1 MNSLDLLQCSEHT
14 CTWEEEEKKPCFF
27 RLLAVSNGDVQIEL
41 GKWKILLKSRDMLLL
56 HPGISCKI
64 SGRSKDGEKI
74 HVYDVCFTV
83 RDPQLLVCLQNQTRT
98 VTLKDFQSICSCMQR
113 ILQEYEEKH
122 TLYAQLSR
130 CYFWMILM
138 KMIRPDEVSLMV
150 PGEEV
155 EVLAEVPT
163 VQQEMDMCKVE
174 RYCKEN
180 YTGQISLEELA
191 ALVNLNKTTL
201 LANFK
206 EQYGTTPHHYII
218 QLRLKKAK
226 ELLNDTDYRISEI
239 SEKVGFNSVHY
250 FSRFFK
256 EKEQYSPAKYRML
269 HAQKRSL
276 ILES

>member
-41 GKWKILLKSRDMLLL
+41 GKCNIFLKSRDMLLL
-56 HPGISCKI
+56 QPGIHCKI
-64 SGRSKDGEKI
+64 RGKSKGGEKI

-83 RDPQLLVCLQNQTRT
+83 QDSQLLACLQKQTRT
-98 VTLKDFQSICSCMQR
+98 VTIKDFHAICSCMQW
-113 ILQEYEEKH
+113 IMQEYEEKH

-138 KMIRPDEVSLMV
+138 KMIRPDEVALMV
-150 PGEEV
+150 PGGEV
-155 EVLAEVPT
+155 QAEVPA

-180 YTGQISLEELA
+180 YAGQISLEELA

-256 EKEQYSPAKYRML
+256 AKEQYSPAEYRML
-269 HAQKRSL
+269 HAQKRSFV
-276 ILES
+276 LEN